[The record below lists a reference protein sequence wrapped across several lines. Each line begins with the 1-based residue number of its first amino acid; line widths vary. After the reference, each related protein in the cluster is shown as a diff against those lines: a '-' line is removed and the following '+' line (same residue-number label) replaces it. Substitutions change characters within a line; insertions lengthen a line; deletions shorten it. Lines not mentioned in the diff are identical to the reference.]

1 MLRDLFQLLQQQNCF
16 TLNACKQPT
25 AKKASVQLP
34 LNLLDLIALFYFL
47 CVWGG
52 FARYAKHQAKSGLDA
67 SLSRSLRSHREA
79 WARRLLHREMR
90 MTDASL
96 LASQERVVGFFA
108 STTLLLMA
116 AVLTALTTSDQ
127 IAEITSHIP
136 FSEQQTSGQIEAK
149 LALLLVILIYAFF
162 KVTWSLR
169 QYGFAAV
176 VMGGAPDSN
185 ENLSPQQEEQFAC
198 NLAKLMDSAGHD
210 NNSGLRAYYFC
221 LSVVCWLSGTVPFL
235 VATTLTVAVLYRRE
249 FRSGPVLSIE
259 QALVPPENEY

>member
-1 MLRDLFQLLQQQNCF
+1 VEVPLQLIDIVSL
-16 TLNACKQPT
+16 A
-25 AKKASVQLP
+25 
-34 LNLLDLIALFYFL
+34 YFL
-47 CVWGG
+47 CLWLGY
-52 FARYAKHQAKSGLDA
+52 ARYAKYRAKKGGDV

-79 WARRLLHREMR
+79 WARRLLQREMR

-116 AVLTALTTSDQ
+116 AVLTALTTSGQ

-136 FSEQQTSGQIEAK
+136 FAQPQSSGQIEAK

-176 VMGGAPDSN
+176 VMGAAPDVG
-185 ENLSPQQEEQFAC
+185 EQLTPQQRDAFVC
-198 NLAKLMDSAGHD
+198 NFAKLMDSAGHD
-210 NNSGLRAYYFC
+210 NNGGLRAYYFC
-221 LSVVCWLSGTVPFL
+221 LSVVCWLSGTLPFL
-235 VATTLTVAVLYRRE
+235 LAATITVFVLYRRE
-249 FRSGPVLSIE
+249 FRSGTVMSIE
-259 QALVPPENEY
+259 QALVPVARGE

>member
-1 MLRDLFQLLQQQNCF
+1 M
-16 TLNACKQPT
+16 
-25 AKKASVQLP
+25 QLP
-34 LNLLDLIALFYFL
+34 LDVIELIALAYFL
-47 CVWGG
+47 LLWVGY
-52 FARYAKHQAKSGLDA
+52 ARYAKYRAKKGVDA
-67 SLSRSLRSHREA
+67 SLSRSLRNHREA
-79 WARRLLHREMR
+79 WARRLLNREMR

-116 AVLTALTTSDQ
+116 GVLTALTTSGK

-136 FSEQQTSGQIEAK
+136 FAEPQSNGQIEAK

-176 VMGGAPDSN
+176 VMGAAPDTG
-185 ENLSPQQEEQFAC
+185 EELTSRECEAFAC

-235 VATTLTVAVLYRRE
+235 VATTLTVWVLYRRE
-249 FRSGPVLSIE
+249 FRSDTVLSI
-259 QALVPPENEY
+259 QRAYIAPVVKD

>member
-1 MLRDLFQLLQQQNCF
+1 MQSPFNFLEIIALVYFLSLWGGYAHYSKYR
-16 TLNACKQPT
+16 
-25 AKKASVQLP
+25 AKKGK
-34 LNLLDLIALFYFL
+34 F
-47 CVWGG
+47 
-52 FARYAKHQAKSGLDA
+52 A
-67 SLSRSLRSHREA
+67 SLSRSLRNHREA
-79 WARRLLHREMR
+79 WARRLLDREMR

-116 AVLTALTTSDQ
+116 AVLTAITTSGK

-136 FSEQQTSGQIEAK
+136 FAEPQTSGQIEAK

-176 VMGGAPDSN
+176 VMGAAPDTS
-185 ENLSPQQEEQFAC
+185 EDLTPQQRDTFAS

-210 NNSGLRAYYFC
+210 NNSGLRAYYFG
-221 LSVVCWLSGTVPFL
+221 LSVMCWLSGTIPFL
-235 VATTLTVAVLYRRE
+235 VATTITVYVLSMRE
-249 FRSGPVLSIE
+249 FRSDAVMSI
-259 QALVPPENEY
+259 QRAYVD